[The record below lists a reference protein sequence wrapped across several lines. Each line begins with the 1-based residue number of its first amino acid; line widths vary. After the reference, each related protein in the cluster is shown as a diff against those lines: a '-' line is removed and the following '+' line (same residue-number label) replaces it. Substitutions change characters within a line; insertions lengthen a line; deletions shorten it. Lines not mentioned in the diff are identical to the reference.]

1 LTLPADSGHN
11 QPVLPRIQ
19 VGITPPEVDGWPAF
33 EPASFWDSVNA
44 MNRKRFALV
53 DSRTYAELLYALIG
67 LPLGIAGF
75 VFTVTTLSVSAGLLV
90 TLIGIPILAISL
102 VVARGFGAA
111 YRGLGRSLLGIEVET
126 PDVRRRRA
134 GILGYLMEPHGWR
147 AMGFM
152 LLQFPLA
159 ILDFVIAAFFWVYGL
174 AGTTYFIWWRYLPK
188 QRDRGELHGGA
199 ELGPHYFL
207 DTPGREALAF
217 VIGLGVL
224 LLAPYAVRGVL
235 ALDRGLIRGLLGPTA
250 ASKRIESL
258 EETRAMAVED
268 SAASLRRIE
277 RDLHDGAQARL
288 VGLAMSLGL
297 AKEEL
302 ENDSS
307 GEALQRAR
315 QLVES
320 AHREAKGTI
329 VDLRDLAR
337 GIHPPALD
345 NGLSDALS
353 TLGARCAI
361 PATVRVDLPQRPS
374 PAVESIVYF
383 CTAELLT
390 NAVKHSGAR
399 QATVDV
405 RSTGD
410 RIFLRVGDD
419 GAGGAAA
426 GRAGGSGLAGLADRI
441 STVDGQLTIDSPDGG
456 PTLVTIEIPV

>member
-1 LTLPADSGHN
+1 
-11 QPVLPRIQ
+11 
-19 VGITPPEVDGWPAF
+19 
-33 EPASFWDSVNA
+33 
-44 MNRKRFALV
+44 MNRKRFALI
-53 DSRTYAELLYALIG
+53 DRRTYAELLYCLVG
-67 LPLGIAGF
+67 LPLGVAGF
-75 VFTVTTLSVSAGLLV
+75 VFAVTSLSVSGGLLV
-90 TLIGIPILAISL
+90 TLVGIPLLAVSL
-102 VVARGFGAA
+102 VCARGFGAA
-111 YRGLGRSLLGIEVET
+111 YRGLGRSLLGIDVET
-126 PDVRRRRA
+126 PVVRRKRA
-134 GILGYLMEPHGWR
+134 GILGYLTEAHGWR
-147 AMGFM
+147 AMAFM
-152 LLQFPLA
+152 LVQFPLA
-159 ILDFVIAAFFWVYGL
+159 IFDFVVAVTFWAYGL
-174 AGTTYFIWWRYLPK
+174 GGTTYFIWWRYLPK

-199 ELGPHYFL
+199 QLTPHYFL

-217 VIGLGVL
+217 GIGLGLL
-224 LLAPYAVRGVL
+224 LLAPYVVRGVL
-235 ALDRGLIRGLLGPTA
+235 AMDRALIRSLLGPTA
-250 ASKRIESL
+250 ASKRIEAL

-302 ENDSS
+302 EGGNSE
-307 GEALQRAR
+307 EALARAR

-345 NGLSDALS
+345 NGLSDALG

-361 PATVRVDLPQRPS
+361 PTTVRVDLPERPTQ
-374 PAVESIVYF
+374 AVESIVYF

-405 RSTGD
+405 RAAND
-410 RIFLRVGDD
+410 QIYLRVGDD
-419 GAGGAAA
+419 GAGGAEA

-441 STVDGQLTIDSPDGG
+441 ATVDGRLSIDSPDGG